1 MNAHESSGLVPPR
14 IAWFSPLH
22 RPGEDNSSVAAYC
35 SAQLVPFLQ
44 KSFSIDLYTRGFGDY
59 ELGPTYQYLSA
70 FERDRRQPYDILFYQ
85 VDDSIYTRFLRVHMG
100 QMPGMVWFHDI
111 VFTTFGP
118 EPILNSPWQAAV
130 SGFESKQPQWPER
143 GEEIPQVG
151 PFGFRESAYAAQCL
165 FSNPT
170 GLAEFRRNVKL
181 SLTQQLAPAPACLP
195 MPVDPGL
202 EKTSAA
208 FSGTIAFAGS
218 PRIEQRIH
226 KIFESLRGL
235 KGDYK
240 FVWLLDAN
248 ESAAAEELLRE
259 FEISQVTLLFG
270 RSPKRW
276 AEVAASADI
285 AVHTLFSVY
294 GQPDPYLA
302 QSLVLG
308 LPCIVSRFGA
318 TEYLPDALVFKVQAG
333 DTEAT
338 EMRHI
343 LQALFNARTF
353 DRSERVREFALQRHS
368 RNRIA
373 EELKAYWQ
381 YSLSAQRAFRQAW
394 KQYEAKAAKDLLNE
408 ARSLI
413 PAFNVDAIQRIC
425 APCIEEFKWE
435 PRE

>member
-1 MNAHESSGLVPPR
+1 MKAGASSGSALPR

-22 RPGEDNSSVAAYC
+22 RPGEDNASIAAYC
-35 SAQLVPFLQ
+35 SGHLVPLLRE
-44 KSFSIDLYTRGFGDY
+44 SFNIDLYTRGFGDY
-59 ELGPTYQYLSA
+59 ELGPTHQYLSA
-70 FERDRRQPYDILFYQ
+70 FERDRSQPYDILFYQ

-130 SGFESKQPQWPER
+130 SGFHSKQPEWPER

-151 PFGFRESAYAAQCL
+151 PYGFRESAYAAQCL

-170 GLAEFRRNVKL
+170 GLAEFRRNVKT
-181 SLTQQLAPAPACLP
+181 SLTQQLVPAPACLP
-195 MPVDPGL
+195 MPVDPRL
-202 EKTSAA
+202 EKTSAG
-208 FSGTIAFAGS
+208 FTGTIAFAGP

-226 KIFESLRGL
+226 KILEALRGL
-235 KGDYK
+235 EGDYK
-240 FVWLLDAN
+240 FIWLLDST
-248 ESAAAEELLRE
+248 EKAAAEELLRE
-259 FEISQVTLLFG
+259 FGISQATLIIG

-276 AEVAASADI
+276 AEIAAGADI

-333 DTEAT
+333 NTEAT
-338 EMRHI
+338 EMQYI
-343 LQALFNARTF
+343 LRAIFSARGF
-353 DRSERVREFALQRHS
+353 DRAQRVREFALQRHS

-373 EELKAYWQ
+373 EELKAYWLN
-381 YSLSAQRAFRQAW
+381 SLATQRAFRQAW
-394 KQYEAKAAKDLLNE
+394 KQYEAQAANDLLNE
-408 ARSLI
+408 ARGLI
-413 PAFNVDAIQRIC
+413 PAFNIDPVQRIC
-425 APCIEEFKWE
+425 APCIQEFKWE
-435 PRE
+435 PGK